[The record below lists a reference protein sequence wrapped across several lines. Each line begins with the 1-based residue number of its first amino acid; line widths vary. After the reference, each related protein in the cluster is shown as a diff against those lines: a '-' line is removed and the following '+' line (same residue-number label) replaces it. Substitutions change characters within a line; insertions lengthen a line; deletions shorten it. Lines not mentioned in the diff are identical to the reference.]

1 MDVPLGGR
9 ELVVHN
15 RYEVLSIVN
24 DILVALWFIIGS
36 ILFFQESTTTAG
48 TWLFLIGSIELL
60 VRRDPPLQER
70 PSARDHPHEEQQRL
84 LIRHPRTRHGS
95 PESPTRQT
103 GTPTWR
109 SP

>member
-60 VRRDPPLQER
+60 VRPVI
-70 PSARDHPHEEQQRL
+70 RL
-84 LIRHPRTRHGS
+84 SRNVHLRAITRTRNS
-95 PESPTRQT
+95 NDY
-103 GTPTWR
+103 
-109 SP
+109 

>member
-1 MDVPLGGR
+1 MGDDLDVPLRGR
-9 ELVVHN
+9 ELVLHN

-60 VRRDPPLQER
+60 IR
-70 PSARDHPHEEQQRL
+70 PVIRL
-84 LIRHPRTRHGS
+84 SRNVHLRTITC
-95 PESPTRQT
+95 TRN
-103 GTPTWR
+103 
-109 SP
+109 SNDF

>member
-1 MDVPLGGR
+1 MGNDLDVVLGRR
-9 ELVVHN
+9 EVVLHH

-60 VRRDPPLQER
+60 IR
-70 PSARDHPHEEQQRL
+70 PVIRL
-84 LIRHPRTRHGS
+84 SRNVHLRTVTRTRNS
-95 PESPTRQT
+95 NDF
-103 GTPTWR
+103 
-109 SP
+109 

>member
-1 MDVPLGGR
+1 MLVGDDLDVPLGGR
-9 ELVVHN
+9 ELVLHN

-60 VRRDPPLQER
+60 IR
-70 PSARDHPHEEQQRL
+70 PVIRL
-84 LIRHPRTRHGS
+84 SRNVHLRTITRTRNS
-95 PESPTRQT
+95 NDF
-103 GTPTWR
+103 
-109 SP
+109 